1 MLEKGGL
8 QVSQPQEGEGTPFT
22 LQSSLAASA
31 AGLPVGELEMSAPV
45 LPLPGPRGG
54 LMKERRCTSTPE
66 SPQHQANVTRHHEK
80 LKFVGLKEK
89 QHLGRNYCNLKG
101 GCRPVPKSEIWK
113 QCLIF
118 FFFSWFVFQS

>member
-1 MLEKGGL
+1 MLEKGVL
-8 QVSQPQEGEGTPFT
+8 QVLQPQEGEGTPCT

-45 LPLPGPRGG
+45 PPLLGPHGC

-80 LKFVGLKEK
+80 LEFMGLKEK

-118 FFFSWFVFQS
+118 FFSWFVFQS